1 MSKTCLVSTFLFLI
15 PKSLLTPYLTCF
27 LSYTTILLS
36 SPLSHFVKFRRL
48 RWLFTMILALR
59 YVQLQNFT
67 VIYFYLFILAILYT
81 IYLLYCT
88 LLFTVANS
96 SRCSSNHYTH
106 LENKFMGIIKYTN
119 FEYRASKLR
128 LQKIEN
134 YVRSF

>member
-1 MSKTCLVSTFLFLI
+1 MLSRVLPIHLSAVQNLLSIYIYI
-15 PKSLLTPYLTCF
+15 PNPEIPPLTPYLTYF
-27 LSYTTILLS
+27 LSYHTKILLS

-48 RWLFTMILALR
+48 RCLFTIILALR

-96 SRCSSNHYTH
+96 SRCSSIQPICHRTTIH
-106 LENKFMGIIKYTN
+106 T
-119 FEYRASKLR
+119 
-128 LQKIEN
+128 
-134 YVRSF
+134 